1 MKKNKLGAFTLLELL
16 VVIAIMAILISLGV
30 ASFSNAQRKSRDS
43 RRREDIKAVQNG
55 LEQYYADHDGG
66 YPKGAGG
73 AMITLP
79 TMITTAGTD
88 YFPAGAPVD
97 PKNVSP
103 YQYGG
108 RSNGDKYCVCAQL
121 ETAGAGNAN
130 AAATGTSCAYGGTKN
145 FFCVSNLQ

>member
-55 LEQYYADHDGG
+55 LEQYYAQNDAN
-66 YPKGAGG
+66 YPTG
-73 AMITLP
+73 T
-79 TMITTAGTD
+79 TMNTVISAAGTE
-88 YFPAGAPVD
+88 YFPVGEPVD
-97 PKNVSP
+97 PK
-103 YQYGG
+103 GG
-108 RSNGDKYCVCAQL
+108 SYDYTARSDGNTYCICAQL

-130 AAATGTSCAYGGTKN
+130 AAAISGYTCTYNGTKN
-145 FFCVSNLQ
+145 YFCVSNLQ